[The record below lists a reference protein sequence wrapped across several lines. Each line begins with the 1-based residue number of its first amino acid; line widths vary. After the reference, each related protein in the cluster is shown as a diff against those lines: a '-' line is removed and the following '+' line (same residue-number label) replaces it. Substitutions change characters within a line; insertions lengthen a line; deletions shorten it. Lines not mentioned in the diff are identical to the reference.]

1 MLAYHVKDTVI
12 DVMKNKISCL
22 KYAYDPANVSVWQIK
37 KGCLDGMDNKNFT
50 IQDGKHLI
58 RKNFF
63 NTIMGKVM
71 DDFNNMINFYEP

>member
-1 MLAYHVKDTVI
+1 MPTTQQ
-12 DVMKNKISCL
+12 
-22 KYAYDPANVSVWQIK
+22 NVSVWQIK